1 MTYGLDFVAAARR
14 ALVGNEMPSIGEIK
28 RLPLAR
34 GGTYSLTPEQVT
46 VARARVYSLNREN
59 AAGWRW
65 RTMTMPAP
73 RGRVVLTVW
82 RVA

>member
-1 MTYGLDFVAAARR
+1 MTYGLDFVTAARPVQVTD
-14 ALVGNEMPSIGEIK
+14 ALPSMGDIK

-34 GGTYSLTPEQVT
+34 GGTYLLTPEQVT
-46 VARARVYSLNREN
+46 LARARVYALNKDN

-65 RTMTMPAP
+65 RTMTTRAK
-73 RGRVVLTVW
+73 RGRLTLTIW

>member
-1 MTYGLDFVAAARR
+1 MSYGLDFVTAARP
-14 ALVGNEMPSIGEIK
+14 ALVADALPSMGDLK

-34 GGTYSLTPEQVT
+34 GGTYSLTPSQVAA
-46 VARARVYSLNREN
+46 ARARVYMLNKDN

-65 RTMTMPAP
+65 RTMVTPAKH
-73 RGRVVLTVW
+73 GRLILTGW

>member
-1 MTYGLDFVAAARR
+1 MTYGLDFVPSARPAPVID
-14 ALVGNEMPSIGEIK
+14 ALPSMGDLK

-34 GGTYSLTPEQVT
+34 GGTYELTPSQVIA
-46 VARARVYSLNREN
+46 ARARVYTLNKDN

-65 RTMTMPAP
+65 RTMTTRAK
-73 RGRVVLTVW
+73 RGRFILTIW

>member
-1 MTYGLDFVAAARR
+1 MTYGLDFVTAARP
-14 ALVGNEMPSIGEIK
+14 ASVEAMPSTGDLR

-46 VARARVYSLNREN
+46 VARARVYSLNRDN